1 MPCGVRKAAQNCYRG
16 GGTDMEL
23 LIRVVNKYPENSDM
37 FEKSS
42 QRGDVISI
50 CPDGWG
56 WSDAERNNPDWIIVS
71 ADITQAEVDALLEPG
86 RAGEP
91 QYRRR
96 VGVEVDGIHSGDVL
110 TRDELTARL
119 F

>member
-1 MPCGVRKAAQNCYRG
+1 
-16 GGTDMEL
+16 MEL
-23 LIRVVNKYPENSDM
+23 LIRVANKHPENSDM

-42 QRGDVISI
+42 QRGDVIAAM
-50 CPDGWG
+50 PDGWQ
-56 WSDAERNNPDWIIVS
+56 WSVSERENPDWIIVS

-96 VGVEVDGIHSGDVL
+96 VGVDVDGIHSGAVL
-110 TRDELTARL
+110 TRDELTARV